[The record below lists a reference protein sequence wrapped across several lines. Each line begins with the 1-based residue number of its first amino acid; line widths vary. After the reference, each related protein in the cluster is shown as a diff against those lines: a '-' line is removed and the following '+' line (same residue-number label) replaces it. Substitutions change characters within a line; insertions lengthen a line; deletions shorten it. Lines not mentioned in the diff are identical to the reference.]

1 MQSLPTMKAI
11 PVALI
16 VAFAVA
22 LILEKCSCS
31 SSALLQKRP
40 YRIQTTDLVEVVSS
54 DTDYKLTFAR
64 AATVATTSAAATTTP
79 HETTLAANMAVWRSW
94 LRDFFE
100 RDGKETTTPATSL
113 QKVQYKRVSAPHR
126 WG

>member
-1 MQSLPTMKAI
+1 MMKATA
-11 PVALI
+11 VALI

-22 LILEKCSCS
+22 LILEKCT

-54 DTDYKLTFAR
+54 DTDYKVTFAR
-64 AATVATTSAAATTTP
+64 AATVATTSAAATTTT